1 MLTLSMELHIWFHI
15 YSEIWP
21 LSMALLGDQSSKPI
35 LFLLDEFDLFAHH
48 KNQTLLYNL
57 FDVAQSAQAPICV
70 VGITCR
76 LVGISFLCSYFLKA
90 GVISLLHVP
99 EYILFSVIGVISLVL
114 LKSQGYLSCTWN
126 FISLTGCDWTVGKK
140 SEVSLFTS
148 SDSSFQQSDIWRLYC
163 HIQEIVMFGC

>member
-76 LVGISFLCSYFLKA
+76 LVGISNLCSYFLKA
-90 GVISLLHVP
+90 GVISLIHVP
-99 EYILFSVIGVISLVL
+99 EYVLFSVIGVISLVL
-114 LKSQGYLSCTWN
+114 E
-126 FISLTGCDWTVGKK
+126 F
-140 SEVSLFTS
+140 
-148 SDSSFQQSDIWRLYC
+148 
-163 HIQEIVMFGC
+163 